1 MWMTMHRVP
10 LMLADRK
17 APQPV
22 SRLDPVDEA
31 GLRESMQ
38 AAVDA
43 DPVETRVHPV
53 IDFLRSQRPTTTQKH
68 GKNRHAPSRP
78 LQPRCPEALL
88 SHSSYQG
95 SSPPLQSV
103 SRPTQADYS
112 LNATQLQ
119 APLFKIPILEASHR
133 RRPPAYKD

>member
-1 MWMTMHRVP
+1 MRVTMNRMP
-10 LMLADRK
+10 LMLTDRK

-22 SRLDPVDEA
+22 PRFDPVDQA

-53 IDFLRSQRPTTTQKH
+53 VDFLRGQRPTTTQKH

-78 LQPRCPEALL
+78 LQSRRLEALL

-95 SSPPLQSV
+95 FASLLYFSLPL
-103 SRPTQADYS
+103 
-112 LNATQLQ
+112 
-119 APLFKIPILEASHR
+119 HR
-133 RRPPAYKD
+133 TTL